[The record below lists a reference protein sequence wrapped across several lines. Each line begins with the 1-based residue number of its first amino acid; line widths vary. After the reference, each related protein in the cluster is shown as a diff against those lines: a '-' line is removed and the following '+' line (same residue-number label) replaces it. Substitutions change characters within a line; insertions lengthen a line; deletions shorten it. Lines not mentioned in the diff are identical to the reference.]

1 MVHHVAK
8 VVILA
13 MNLVAG
19 VPMLPRQL
27 RQRQWVERVFTESG
41 WDVLTQMAAP
51 EYTYERILRPI

>member
-1 MVHHVAK
+1 
-8 VVILA
+8 

-27 RQRQWVERVFTESG
+27 RQRQWGERVFTESG